1 VPTRYLRL
9 FLRVAIPRRIRRQAL
24 IIREGSRADSFY
36 IIREGRVAITKRFED
51 GKDMVLAV
59 HAEGEF
65 FGEMAL
71 LDEGPRSASAVAL
84 EPTELLEVSRN
95 DFSFLLRKTPL
106 LALAMMREL
115 SSRLRGTGSLLV
127 FQLER
132 KNAQLAQAY
141 LDTLNAVVNT
151 LEARDP
157 YTRGHTK
164 RVTRLAKALARKMGL
179 SEEELFTIEIGAL
192 LHDVG
197 KIGVPDAILHKPGI
211 LDSDETL
218 EIREHPSKGTQILS
232 NISYLEP
239 AIPCVLHHHERYD
252 GTGYPDRI
260 AGEAI
265 PLPGRIISVADAFD
279 AMTSDR
285 PYRRRRTPARALAEL
300 RRHSG
305 RQFDPAVVA
314 AFQELWDGGEIQ
326 RIIAEKDTDRNE
338 AGEIEPSGKNAGEN
352 EAGKNVAGKN
362 QGVEKNETRPHP
374 PNPGGEGTS

>member
-1 VPTRYLRL
+1 
-9 FLRVAIPRRIRRQAL
+9 
-24 IIREGSRADSFY
+24 
-36 IIREGRVAITKRFED
+36 
-51 GKDMVLAV
+51 V

-95 DFSFLLRKTPL
+95 DFSFLLRRAPL
-106 LALAMMREL
+106 LAMAMMREL

-157 YTRGHTK
+157 YTRGHTE

-197 KIGVPDAILHKPGI
+197 KIGVPDAILRKPGI
-211 LDSDETL
+211 LDPDETL

-232 NISYLEP
+232 NISYLEA

-252 GTGYPDRI
+252 GKGYPERI

-300 RRHSG
+300 IRHSG

-326 RIIAEKDTDRNE
+326 RIIAEKGGAVPE
-338 AGEIEPSGKNAGEN
+338 GGEKD
-352 EAGKNVAGKN
+352 
-362 QGVEKNETRPHP
+362 GVEKDGVEKEERRPP
-374 PNPGGEGTS
+374 PANPGAEGPAPAGFTPEEPVLPA